1 MEYELNKPKTIT
13 KVIKKS
19 STLFIFIDDDHDPI
33 DDIIRES
40 GE

>member
-1 MEYELNKPKTIT
+1 MDYELNTLKPAKRI
-13 KVIKKS
+13 IKQS
-19 STLFIFIDDDHDPI
+19 STEFIFIDDDHDPI